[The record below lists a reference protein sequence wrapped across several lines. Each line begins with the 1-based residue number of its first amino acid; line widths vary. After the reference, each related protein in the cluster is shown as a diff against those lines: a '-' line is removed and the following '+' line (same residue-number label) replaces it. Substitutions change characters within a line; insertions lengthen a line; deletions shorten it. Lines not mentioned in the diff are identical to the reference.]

1 MERPLTITAVE
12 DAIVRH
18 CAAVL
23 LNARPAS
30 MFTFVGDF
38 ASPRADD
45 PVPADCA
52 LQGEKRHVPAHDL
65 APCGAP
71 AEHMRRNRTPMR
83 DPSPTAAQR
92 ARRARLTQLLRRCE
106 QQLASDGIRIRVLT
120 WRPCGAIVYVYRP
133 RYLARSVSDPRVTR
147 ALAQMGYR
155 IAGGDRSADAADA
168 GARGGGAS
176 DADAPDTS
184 KRGANAPNA
193 GARGANA
200 PAAGTQNAGR
210 PERGVGA
217 GARAQAEAEPQPEA
231 FLAHTEARLNALL
244 DQLGARFSCATG
256 LPHEIGFFLG
266 YPYEDVMGFIEHR
279 GRNFICFGCW
289 KVYAN
294 PRRALRI
301 FSRFKRCAR
310 RAERLR
316 RNGATL
322 ADLARPA
329 AHGRA
334 LPR

>member
-38 ASPRADD
+38 ASPQADD
-45 PVPADCA
+45 PVPAACA
-52 LQGEKRHVPAHDL
+52 LQGEKCRATVHGSSPCNASVGDVRRSRVSAH
-65 APCGAP
+65 GS
-71 AEHMRRNRTPMR
+71 
-83 DPSPTAAQR
+83 SPTAGQR
-92 ARRARLTQLLRRCE
+92 ARRTRLTQLLKACE
-106 QQLASDGIRIRVLT
+106 QQPASDGIRIRVLT

-133 RYLARSVSDPRVTR
+133 SCLARSLKDPRVTR
-147 ALAQMGYR
+147 ALAQMGYHV
-155 IAGGDRSADAADA
+155 AGGEL
-168 GARGGGAS
+168 GAC
-176 DADAPDTS
+176 T
-184 KRGANAPNA
+184 
-193 GARGANA
+193 
-200 PAAGTQNAGR
+200 AAGST
-210 PERGVGA
+210 
-217 GARAQAEAEPQPEA
+217 RAQAETRPRPEML
-231 FLAHTEARLNALL
+231 LAHVETYLDALL
-244 DQLGARFSCATG
+244 DQLGSRFSCAAG

-294 PRRALRI
+294 PRQALRS

-329 AHGRA
+329 TQRRNTA
-334 LPR
+334 LA